1 MRLSMF
7 SFVFLICARHCIR
20 FSSWFFWRVCVCQY
34 IFLNFQEFLW
44 YYAQVV
50 VTIWLKFRMVSLNRF
65 LWPVC
70 NTIMHKDIRQKF
82 IVNFIY
88 SFERNSYFSFLSFH
102 SDFSIFSFHICWN
115 FSPVKCD
122 CSLSL
127 YIAKYSVWIDI
138 TRLGRHTHTR
148 DSVEFCALFQFFWC
162 SLTFPFNLVIEPPK
176 SEWAIRVCSNR
187 KKRRERHIRRSK
199 CETCKAAT
207 LFELMLHHKSNDKV

>member
-1 MRLSMF
+1 MRCFFVFSLPLTQLYNFINCDDPSLSQPYLMRLSMF

-127 YIAKYSVWIDI
+127 YCKIF
-138 TRLGRHTHTR
+138 RL
-148 DSVEFCALFQFFWC
+148 
-162 SLTFPFNLVIEPPK
+162 
-176 SEWAIRVCSNR
+176 NR
-187 KKRRERHIRRSK
+187 YH
-199 CETCKAAT
+199 
-207 LFELMLHHKSNDKV
+207 